1 MYKTYC
7 VELFEN
13 FDLEIGNKLCL
24 ARHFVMMELSEDI
37 SVIEVKL
44 LVVSFS
50 SLFKHCEFNAK
61 RTSKQ

>member
-7 VELFEN
+7 FELFEN

-24 ARHFVMMELSEDI
+24 AMYFAMMELFEGI
-37 SVIEVKL
+37 CVIEAML